1 MPTTYF
7 AAWQDRIIDDP
18 APAAIAK
25 ELERRGASR
34 AYFLMP
40 EPIHKDPVF
49 FGALEE
55 ALGDRIAGVYDSLPA
70 HSPLPDVF
78 GAAREARDAGADL
91 IVSIGGGS
99 NIDAAKM
106 VQFALA
112 VGAFEMDEVLAARK
126 DSGRH
131 FPSKVRNICVPTTLS
146 GAEFTYFAGGRNPRT
161 MLKEPFSVPGIL
173 PATLILDQK
182 LASSTPQALW
192 LSSGLR
198 AMDHAVEALS
208 NPRMHPMGEVLAVEG
223 MARLHKGLTI
233 THGDPADLEARR
245 TSQYGG
251 WFAAIG
257 LMSGVPMGISHAIGH
272 VIGSVFDVP
281 HGFTS
286 CIALP
291 SVMAYNYDA
300 VPREKYEAM
309 AKAFGGTEAHE
320 APDLLRKFI
329 SDLGLP
335 TTMGDVG
342 LDRSSFDAIAKGTM
356 HEGWAKT
363 NVRPVRG
370 EEDVISILE
379 MML

>member
-1 MPTTYF
+1 MPTTFF

-18 APAAIAK
+18 APVALAK
-25 ELERRGASR
+25 EFERRKASR
-34 AYFLMP
+34 AFFLMP

-55 ALGDRIAGVYDSLPA
+55 ALGDRIAGVYDSLPQ

-78 GAAREARDAGADL
+78 AAARQARDAGADML
-91 IVSIGGGS
+91 VSIGGGS

-106 VQFALA
+106 IQFAMA
-112 VGAFEMDEVLAARK
+112 VGEFEMEAVLARRGKEAARC
-126 DSGRH
+126 
-131 FPSKVRNICVPTTLS
+131 FPGKIAHVCVPTTLS

-161 MLKEPFSVPGIL
+161 MLKEPFSEPGIL
-173 PATLILDQK
+173 PATLILDQQ
-182 LASSTPQALW
+182 LSVSTPQQLW

-198 AMDHAVEALS
+198 AIDHAVEALCS
-208 NPRMHPMGEVLAVEG
+208 PRMHPMGEVLAIEG
-223 MARLHKGLTI
+223 IARLRKGLTI

-281 HGFTS
+281 HGLTS

-291 SVMAYNYDA
+291 SVMAWNYDA
-300 VPREKYEAM
+300 APGKFDAIARAL
-309 AKAFGGTEAHE
+309 GGTQGHQ
-320 APDLLRKFI
+320 APDLLRRFI
-329 SDLGLP
+329 ASLGLP
-335 TTMGDVG
+335 TTMGEVG
-342 LDRSSFDAIAKGTM
+342 LGRDSFDAIAKGTM

-363 NVRPVRG
+363 NVRPVQG
-370 EEDVISILE
+370 EEDVVTILE

>member
-7 AAWQDRIIDDP
+7 AAWQDRIIEDP
-18 APAAIAK
+18 APVAIAK
-25 ELERRGASR
+25 ELERRGAAR

-40 EPIHKDPVF
+40 EPIHRNPEF

-78 GAAREARDAGADL
+78 SAAREARDAGADL

-112 VGAFEMDEVLAARK
+112 VGKFEMDEVLEARK
-126 DSGRH
+126 DASRH
-131 FPSKVRNICVPTTLS
+131 FPSTVRNICVPTTLS

-182 LASSTPQALW
+182 LATSTPQALW

-198 AMDHAVEALS
+198 AMDHAVEALCS
-208 NPRMHPMGEVLAVEG
+208 PRMHPMGEVLAVEG
-223 MARLHKGLTI
+223 IARLRQGLTV
-233 THGDPADLEARR
+233 THGDPADLAARR

-291 SVMAYNYDA
+291 SVMAWNYDA
-300 VPREKYEAM
+300 VPREKYDAI
-309 AKAFGGTEAHE
+309 ARALGGTEGHQ

-329 SDLGLP
+329 ADLGLP

-342 LDRSSFDAIAKGTM
+342 LDRSAFDAIAKGTM

-363 NVRPVRG
+363 NVRPVHG
-370 EEDVISILE
+370 EDDVVTILD

>member
-1 MPTTYF
+1 MPTTFF

-34 AYFLMP
+34 AFFLMP
-40 EPIHKDPVF
+40 EPIHQDPEF

-55 ALGDRIAGVYDSLPA
+55 ALGGRIAGVYDQLPA

-78 GAAREARDAGADL
+78 GAAKQARDAGADL

-106 VQFALA
+106 IQFALA
-112 VGAFEMDEVLAARK
+112 VGKFEMDEVLDARK
-126 DSGRH
+126 DAARH
-131 FPSKVRNICVPTTLS
+131 FPSKIRNICVPTTLS

-161 MLKEPFSVPGIL
+161 MLKDPFSIPGIL

-182 LASSTPQALW
+182 LSTGTPQQLW

-198 AMDHAVEALS
+198 AMDHAVEALCS
-208 NPRMHPMGEVLAVEG
+208 PRMHPMGEVLGVEG
-223 MARLHKGLTI
+223 IARLRAGLTI
-233 THGDPADLEARR
+233 THGDPSDLEARR
-245 TSQYGG
+245 ASQYGG

-281 HGFTS
+281 HGLTS

-291 SVMAYNYDA
+291 SVMAWNYDA
-300 VPREKYEAM
+300 AP
-309 AKAFGGTEAHE
+309 AKFDAIARALGGTKGHQ
-320 APDLLRKFI
+320 APDLLRSFI
-329 SDLGLP
+329 ASLGLP
-335 TTMGDVG
+335 TTMGEVG
-342 LDRSSFDAIAKGTM
+342 LGRDAFDAIAKGTM

-370 EEDVISILE
+370 EEDVVSILE